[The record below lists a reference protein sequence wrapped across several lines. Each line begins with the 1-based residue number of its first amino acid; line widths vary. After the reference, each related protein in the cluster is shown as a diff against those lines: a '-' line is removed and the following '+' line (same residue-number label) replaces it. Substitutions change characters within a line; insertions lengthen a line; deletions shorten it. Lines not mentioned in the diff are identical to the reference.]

1 MPFIDNSYHT
11 GVFSCIKRN
20 TINNTR
26 EISEQLPAQVKSGEG
41 VMSEC
46 YLSPYISVSGIS
58 YSNFSFNQ

>member
-26 EISEQLPAQVKSGEG
+26 EISEQLPAQVKSGGG

-46 YLSPYISVSGIS
+46 YLSPYISGSGIS